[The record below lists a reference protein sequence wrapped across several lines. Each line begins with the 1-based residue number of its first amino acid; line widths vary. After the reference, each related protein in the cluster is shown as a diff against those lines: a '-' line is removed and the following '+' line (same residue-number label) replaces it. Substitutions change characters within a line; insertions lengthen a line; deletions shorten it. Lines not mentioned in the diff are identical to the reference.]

1 LDKPNRPTK
10 SNKSNEAKKRNNPGS
25 STLEGR
31 GVTAESAGNA
41 KSRWRE
47 YAESLII
54 AALIA
59 FFVRSFVVQAFKI
72 PSSSMEPTLL
82 IGDHLLVNRLS
93 YVVKVPFSD
102 IVLLRIGQPD
112 RGDVLVFRYP
122 QDKTKDFIKR
132 VIAKE
137 GDVVEIKDKVVYVN
151 GKKADYPQAVFAEN
165 AIIPGYFSPRD
176 NLGPLTV
183 AKDSYFVM
191 GDNRDRSLD
200 SRFWG
205 FVKFDELVG
214 RALIIYFS
222 WDSQSPDPLHYIR
235 WTRICK
241 LIR

>member
-1 LDKPNRPTK
+1 MSKPKKPEK
-10 SNKSNEAKKRNNPGS
+10 PEKQNKPDNPGS
-25 STLEGR
+25 AASTKAAAATQ
-31 GVTAESAGNA
+31 TAV
-41 KSRWRE
+41 KSKWRE

-59 FFVRSFVVQAFKI
+59 FLVRSFVVQAFKI

-93 YVVKVPFSD
+93 YVIKVPFTD
-102 IVLLRIGQPD
+102 IVILHIKGPD
-112 RGDVLVFRYP
+112 RGDVVVFRYP
-122 QDKTKDFIKR
+122 EDRTKDFIKR

-137 GDVVEIKDKVVYVN
+137 GDVVEIKDKVVFVN
-151 GKKADYPQAVFAEN
+151 GKRVDYKQAVFAE
-165 AIIPGYFSPRD
+165 ASVIPGYFSPRD
-176 NLGPLTV
+176 NLGPVTV
-183 AKDSYFVM
+183 PKESYFVM

-205 FVKFDELVG
+205 FVKYDDFVG

-222 WDSQSPDPLHYIR
+222 WNATATDPLHYIR
-235 WTRICK
+235 WSRIGS

>member
-1 LDKPNRPTK
+1 MARPAVATQ
-10 SNKSNEAKKRNNPGS
+10 AA
-25 STLEGR
+25 
-31 GVTAESAGNA
+31 V

-93 YVVKVPFSD
+93 YVVKVPFTD
-102 IVLLRIGQPD
+102 IVLLHIKGPS
-112 RGDVLVFRYP
+112 RGDVVVFRYP
-122 QDKTKDFIKR
+122 EDRTKDFIKR

-151 GKKADYPQAVFAEN
+151 GQRADYPQAVFAEST
-165 AIIPGYFSPRD
+165 IIPGYFSPRD
-176 NLGPLTV
+176 NLAPLTV
-183 AKDSYFVM
+183 PKDSYFVM

-205 FVKFDELVG
+205 FVKYDDFVG

-222 WDSQSPDPLHYIR
+222 WNGNSPDLFHYIR
-235 WTRICK
+235 WTRIGS

>member
-1 LDKPNRPTK
+1 MSKPKKPKKPEKLEKPNKPEKPEKRAVVTQNPTK
-10 SNKSNEAKKRNNPGS
+10 SK
-25 STLEGR
+25 
-31 GVTAESAGNA
+31 
-41 KSRWRE
+41 WRE

-82 IGDHLLVNRLS
+82 VGDHLLVNRLS
-93 YVVKVPFSD
+93 YVVKVPFTD
-102 IVLLRIGQPD
+102 IVLLHIGGPK
-112 RGDVLVFRYP
+112 RGDVVVFRYP
-122 QDKTKDFIKR
+122 EDRTKDFIKR
-132 VIAKE
+132 VIGTE

-151 GKKADYPQAVFAEN
+151 GKRADYPQAVFAEPI
-165 AIIPGYFSPRD
+165 IIPGYFSPRD

-183 AKDSYFVM
+183 PKDCYFVM

-205 FVKFDELVG
+205 FVKYDDFVG

-222 WDSQSPDPLHYIR
+222 WDAKSPDLLHYIR
-235 WTRICK
+235 WTRFGR